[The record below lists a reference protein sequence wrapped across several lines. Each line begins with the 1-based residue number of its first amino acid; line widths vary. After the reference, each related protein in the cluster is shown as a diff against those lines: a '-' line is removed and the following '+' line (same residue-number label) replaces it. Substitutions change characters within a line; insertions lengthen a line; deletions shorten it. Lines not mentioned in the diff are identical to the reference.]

1 VIQWPSI
8 LPAKTDGAVPEPVA
22 LPIEAASDDDG
33 FRFEFPRLACDSA
46 SSGETSPDIAAPGAE
61 VATPLARTRW
71 NVTALAVSLVFHAIA
86 VAGLGMLVWHEG
98 VEAETDAISVEIVA
112 DPPPQPSDVAS
123 IAGDA
128 KETQDAAAPADRPEP
143 GVEAFEK
150 QADVAEA
157 SVAETPERPSADPVF
172 PAPVPQFQPLP
183 PLTEMEIAQPV
194 PGAAVAPESD
204 SEADRAAVT
213 PDVSPQSLPAGS
225 PGEAAATPQDVVGE
239 PAADAPAEAGE
250 TDDASTA
257 VPVLAA
263 RPSLES
269 MLPAIAVPGPPLFP
283 PAAMPEPPAP
293 APAKKAAAPKSAT
306 PVPVEKNRKPPAK
319 AAPAQRQAEPTR
331 SAKAQDQPRKT
342 DTKRSV
348 RTEKPERR
356 ERSPT
361 APTGGAKAKD
371 KSRTASQAGSVASAA
386 ATSGDRDSYGRKVN
400 GHVQRYKRYPDA
412 AARGGMKGAVKV
424 SISIGGSGNL
434 ASARVTAS
442 SGYPVLDSE
451 ALATVRRA
459 APYPKP
465 PASFGGTA
473 RFSLT
478 LRYSR

>member
-1 VIQWPSI
+1 MIQWPSI
-8 LPAKTDGAVPEPVA
+8 LPAKTDGTVPEPVA
-22 LPIEAASDDDG
+22 LPIEAGSGTDG
-33 FRFEFPRLACDSA
+33 FRFEFPRLARDGETV
-46 SSGETSPDIAAPGAE
+46 GETSPDIAVPGAE
-61 VATPLARTRW
+61 MATPLARTRW
-71 NVTALAVSLVFHAIA
+71 NAAALAVSLVFHAVA

-112 DPPPQPSDVAS
+112 DPAPEPSEEAS
-123 IAGDA
+123 VAGDA
-128 KETQDAAAPADRPEP
+128 SETLDAAAPADGAEP
-143 GVEAFEK
+143 GAAVVER
-150 QADVAEA
+150 QAEA
-157 SVAETPERPSADPVF
+157 SVVETQEPPSADPVV
-172 PAPVPQFQPLP
+172 PAPLPQFQPLP
-183 PLTEMEIAQPV
+183 PLTEMDIAQPV

-204 SEADRAAVT
+204 VEADLAAVA
-213 PDVSPQSLPAGS
+213 PDASPPSQPAGS
-225 PGEAAATPQDVVGE
+225 PGEAAATRRDVVDK
-239 PAADAPAEAGE
+239 PAPDAPPEAGE
-250 TDDASTA
+250 TNDASAA

-283 PAAMPEPPAP
+283 AVAMPEPPAP
-293 APAKKAAAPKSAT
+293 AQAKQADAPKIAR
-306 PVPVEKNRKPPAK
+306 PAPVETDRKPPAK
-319 AAPAQRQAEPTR
+319 AAPAQKKAEPIR
-331 SAKAQDQPRKT
+331 SAKAQDRPRKT
-342 DTKRSV
+342 DAKPAARV
-348 RTEKPERR
+348 DKPERR
-356 ERSPT
+356 ERGAA
-361 APTGGAKAKD
+361 APTGGAKARD
-371 KSRTASQAGSVASAA
+371 KSRKASQAGSVASAA
-386 ATSGDRDSYGRKVN
+386 ASSGDRESYGLKVN

-412 AARGGMKGAVKV
+412 AARGGMRGAVKV

>member
-1 VIQWPSI
+1 MIQWPSI
-8 LPAKTDGAVPEPVA
+8 LLAKTDGAVPEPVA
-22 LPIEAASDDDG
+22 LPIEAASG
-33 FRFEFPRLACDSA
+33 ANRFRFEFPQLARDGESA
-46 SSGETSPDIAAPGAE
+46 GETSPDIAAPGAE

-71 NVTALAVSLVFHAIA
+71 NAAALAASLVFHAVV

-112 DPPPQPSDVAS
+112 DPASDPSAEAS
-123 IAGDA
+123 VAGDTS
-128 KETQDAAAPADRPEP
+128 EMLDAAAPADRPEP
-143 GVEAFEK
+143 GAEAVEK
-150 QADVAEA
+150 LADVAEA
-157 SVAETPERPSADPVF
+157 SATETQESPSADPV
-172 PAPVPQFQPLP
+172 APVPLPQFQPLP
-183 PLTEMEIAQPV
+183 PLTEMEIAQPA
-194 PGAAVAPESD
+194 PDAAVTPESD
-204 SEADRAAVT
+204 AEADLAAVM
-213 PDVSPQSLPAGS
+213 PDVSPQSQPAGS
-225 PGEAAATPQDVVGE
+225 PGEAATTPRDIVGE
-239 PAADAPAEAGE
+239 PASDAPPEAGE
-250 TDDASTA
+250 TDDASAA

-283 PAAMPEPPAP
+283 IEPAAP
-293 APAKKAAAPKSAT
+293 APAKKAAAPKIAKS
-306 PVPVEKNRKPPAK
+306 VPVDTDRKPPAK
-319 AAPAQRQAEPTR
+319 AAPAQRKAEPTR

-342 DTKRSV
+342 DTTPSV
-348 RTEKPERR
+348 RAEKPERR
-356 ERSPT
+356 ERGT
-361 APTGGAKAKD
+361 AAPTGGAKARD
-371 KSRTASQAGSVASAA
+371 KSRPASQAGSVASAA
-386 ATSGDRDSYGRKVN
+386 ASSGDRESYGLKVN

-412 AARGGMKGAVKV
+412 AARGGMKGAVRV

>member
-1 VIQWPSI
+1 MIQWPSI
-8 LPAKTDGAVPEPVA
+8 LPAGKGAATPEPVA
-22 LPIEAASDDDG
+22 LPVDAVSDTGG
-33 FRFEFPRLACDSA
+33 FRFEFPRLADDGESSA
-46 SSGETSPDIAAPGAE
+46 EASPDIAASGEA
-61 VATPLARTRW
+61 VAAAPARARW
-71 NVTALAVSLVFHAIA
+71 NAVALAASLVFHAVA

-112 DPPPQPSDVAS
+112 DPAPEPSDVAS
-123 IAGDA
+123 VAGDA
-128 KETQDAAAPADRPEP
+128 NETQDAAAPADRQEP
-143 GVEAFEK
+143 DAQDAEK

-157 SVAETPERPSADPVF
+157 PVAEQGELPSADPV
-172 PAPVPQFQPLP
+172 APVPLPQFQPPP
-183 PLTEMEIAQPV
+183 PLTEMEIAQPA
-194 PGAAVAPESD
+194 PEAAATPESD
-204 SEADRAAVT
+204 AEADLAAAM
-213 PDVSPQSLPAGS
+213 PDVSPQSQPAGS

-239 PAADAPAEAGE
+239 PVSDAPPETGE
-250 TDDASTA
+250 TDDASAA

-283 PAAMPEPPAP
+283 SAAVPEPPAP
-293 APAKKAAAPKSAT
+293 APAKKAAAPKIAKS
-306 PVPVEKNRKPPAK
+306 VPVETDREPPAK
-319 AAPAQRQAEPTR
+319 AAPAQRKAEPTR

-342 DTKRSV
+342 DTKPSIRA
-348 RTEKPERR
+348 EKPEKR
-356 ERSPT
+356 ERGALP
-361 APTGGAKAKD
+361 AGGAKARD
-371 KSRTASQAGSVASAA
+371 KSRSASQAGSVASAA
-386 ATSGDRDSYGRKVN
+386 ASAGDRESYGRKVN

-442 SGYPVLDSE
+442 SGYPMLDSE

-465 PASFGGTA
+465 PANFGGTA

-478 LRYSR
+478 LRYSK

>member
-1 VIQWPSI
+1 MIQWPSI
-8 LPAKTDGAVPEPVA
+8 LPAKTDGTVPEPVA
-22 LPIEAASDDDG
+22 LPVETASGADR
-33 FRFEFPRLACDSA
+33 FRFEFPRLAPDGESAGEA
-46 SSGETSPDIAAPGAE
+46 SSDIAAPGAE

-71 NVTALAVSLVFHAIA
+71 NAAALAVSLVFHAVA

-112 DPPPQPSDVAS
+112 DPAPEPSEEPSV
-123 IAGDA
+123 AGDA
-128 KETQDAAAPADRPEP
+128 SEMLDAAAPADRPEP
-143 GVEAFEK
+143 GAEDVEK
-150 QADVAEA
+150 QADLAEA
-157 SVAETPERPSADPVF
+157 SVAETQEPPSADPVV
-172 PAPVPQFQPLP
+172 PAPLPQFQPLP
-183 PLTEMEIAQPV
+183 PLTEMDIDQPV
-194 PGAAVAPESD
+194 PGAAVALESD
-204 SEADRAAVT
+204 AEADLAAVT
-213 PDVSPQSLPAGS
+213 PDVSPSSQPAGS
-225 PGEAAATPQDVVGE
+225 PGEAAATRRDVVDK
-239 PAADAPAEAGE
+239 PAPDAPPEAGE
-250 TDDASTA
+250 TNDASAA

-269 MLPAIAVPGPPLFP
+269 MLPAIAVPEQPLFP
-283 PAAMPEPPAP
+283 AAAMPEPPAP
-293 APAKKAAAPKSAT
+293 AQAKQADAPKIARSA
-306 PVPVEKNRKPPAK
+306 PVETNRKPPAK
-319 AAPAQRQAEPTR
+319 AAPTQKKAEPTR

-342 DTKRSV
+342 DTKPAARAD
-348 RTEKPERR
+348 KPERR
-356 ERSPT
+356 ERGT
-361 APTGGAKAKD
+361 AAPTGGAKARD
-371 KSRTASQAGSVASAA
+371 KARPASQAGSVASAA
-386 ATSGDRDSYGRKVN
+386 ASSGDREAYGLKVN

>member
-8 LPAKTDGAVPEPVA
+8 HPAKTNGTAPEPVA
-22 LPIEAASDDDG
+22 LPIEAASVADG
-33 FRFEFPRLACDSA
+33 FRFEFPRLARDGE

-71 NVTALAVSLVFHAIA
+71 NVAALVLSLVFHAVA

-112 DPPPQPSDVAS
+112 DPAPQLSDVAS

-128 KETQDAAAPADRPEP
+128 NETQDAAAPADRPEP
-143 GVEAFEK
+143 DAQDAEK
-150 QADVAEA
+150 QAEVAEA
-157 SVAETPERPSADPVF
+157 PVIEQAEPPSADPV
-172 PAPVPQFQPLP
+172 APVPLPQFEPLP
-183 PLTEMEIAQPV
+183 PLTEIEIAQLAS
-194 PGAAVAPESD
+194 AAATAPESA
-204 SEADRAAVT
+204 ADPDLAAAME
-213 PDVSPQSLPAGS
+213 DVSPPSQPAASSSEG
-225 PGEAAATPQDVVGE
+225 AAMPLEVVRE
-239 PAADAPAEAGE
+239 PASDEPLETGK
-250 TDDASTA
+250 TDDANLA
-257 VPVLAA
+257 VQVLAA

-283 PAAMPEPPAP
+283 PEPAAP
-293 APAKKAAAPKSAT
+293 APAKKAAAPIAT
-306 PVPVEKNRKPPAK
+306 PVPVETDRKPPAK
-319 AAPAQRQAEPTR
+319 AAPVERKAEPAR
-331 SAKAQDQPRKT
+331 SAKAQERPRKAE
-342 DTKRSV
+342 TKPSIRA
-348 RTEKPERR
+348 EKPETR
-356 ERSPT
+356 ERGG
-361 APTGGAKAKD
+361 APPAGGAKARD
-371 KSRTASQAGSVASAA
+371 KSRPASQAGSVASAA
-386 ATSGDRDSYGRKVN
+386 ASSGDRDSYGRRVN

-442 SGYPVLDSE
+442 SGYPMLDSE

-478 LRYSR
+478 LRYSK

>member
-1 VIQWPSI
+1 MIQWPSI
-8 LPAKTDGAVPEPVA
+8 LPAGKGAAAPEPVA
-22 LPIEAASDDDG
+22 LPVDAASSADG
-33 FRFEFPRLACDSA
+33 FRFEFPRLADNGESSA
-46 SSGETSPDIAAPGAE
+46 EASPDIADPGEAVAAAP
-61 VATPLARTRW
+61 ARARW
-71 NVTALAVSLVFHAIA
+71 NAAALAASLVFHAVA

-112 DPPPQPSDVAS
+112 DPAPEPSDVAS
-123 IAGDA
+123 VAGDA
-128 KETQDAAAPADRPEP
+128 NETQDAAAPADRQEP
-143 GVEAFEK
+143 DAQDAEK

-157 SVAETPERPSADPVF
+157 PVAEQGELPSADPV
-172 PAPVPQFQPLP
+172 APVPLPQFQPLP

-194 PGAAVAPESD
+194 PD
-204 SEADRAAVT
+204 AAVT
-213 PDVSPQSLPAGS
+213 PESDAEADLAAVMPDASPPSQPAGS
-225 PGEAAATPQDVVGE
+225 SGEAAATPRDIVGE
-239 PAADAPAEAGE
+239 PAPDAPPEAGE
-250 TDDASTA
+250 TDDASAA

-283 PAAMPEPPAP
+283 IEPAAP
-293 APAKKAAAPKSAT
+293 APAKKAAAPKIAKS
-306 PVPVEKNRKPPAK
+306 VPVDTDRKPPAK
-319 AAPAQRQAEPTR
+319 AAPAQRKAEPTR

-342 DTKRSV
+342 DTTPSV
-348 RTEKPERR
+348 RAEKPERR
-356 ERSPT
+356 ERGT
-361 APTGGAKAKD
+361 AAPTGGAKARD
-371 KSRTASQAGSVASAA
+371 KSRPASQAGSVASAA
-386 ATSGDRDSYGRKVN
+386 ASSGDRESYGLKVN
-400 GHVQRYKRYPDA
+400 GHVQRYTRYPDA
-412 AARGGMKGAVKV
+412 AARGGMKGAVRV

>member
-1 VIQWPSI
+1 MIQWPSI
-8 LPAKTDGAVPEPVA
+8 QPAKTNGTAPEPIA
-22 LPIEAASDDDG
+22 LPIEAASDADG
-33 FRFEFPRLACDSA
+33 FRFEFPRLARDGE

-71 NVTALAVSLVFHAIA
+71 NVAALAVSLVFHAVA

-112 DPPPQPSDVAS
+112 DPAPQLSDVAS

-128 KETQDAAAPADRPEP
+128 NETQDAAAPADRPEP
-143 GVEAFEK
+143 DAQDAEK

-157 SVAETPERPSADPVF
+157 PVTEQGEPPSADPV
-172 PAPVPQFQPLP
+172 APVPLPQFEPLP
-183 PLTEMEIAQPV
+183 PLTEIEIAETAP
-194 PGAAVAPESD
+194 AVATTPESA
-204 SEADRAAVT
+204 ADTDLAAAT
-213 PDVSPQSLPAGS
+213 QDVSPPSQPAASSSEG
-225 PGEAAATPQDVVGE
+225 ATMPLDEVSE
-239 PAADAPAEAGE
+239 PASDEPLEAEK
-250 TDDASTA
+250 TDDAKA
-257 VPVLAA
+257 EAPILAA

-283 PAAMPEPPAP
+283 PEPAAP
-293 APAKKAAAPKSAT
+293 APAKRADAPKT
-306 PVPVEKNRKPPAK
+306 PRPVPVETDRKAPTK
-319 AAPAQRQAEPTR
+319 ATQVERRAGPTR
-331 SAKAQDQPRKT
+331 SAKAQEQSRKA
-342 DTKRSV
+342 DAKPSR
-348 RTEKPERR
+348 RAEKPERR
-356 ERSPT
+356 ERSST

-386 ATSGDRDSYGRKVN
+386 ATSGDRESYGRKVS

-434 ASARVTAS
+434 ASARVTSS